1 MSRALPKYNKRRV
14 GIIGGAAAV
23 VLSGAV
29 IAGSAL
35 AGEGADNGQ
44 DAAGAASPGTIS
56 CPAVEGSLP
65 AIPASAQAE
74 VDRNLAQLQTQIQE
88 ANQRLIDTVGQGGP
102 NFVQNA
108 ILGPL
113 EDKRVAALNRIETA
127 IGRAAAKPEGLEALA
142 PCQLNQGGAA
152 GAGQETGAAAGGAA
166 DAGAGA
172 DAGDAG
178 NAGAP
183 GTISC
188 PAVEGSLP
196 AIPAS
201 AQAEVDR
208 NLALL
213 DTQIQEANQRLID
226 TVGQGGANFVQNAI
240 LGPLEDKRVATLNRI
255 ETAIGRAAA
264 KPEGLE
270 ALAPCELNEGA
281 AAGAGEQADAGAEAG
296 AEAGAGEEAGAGA
309 DEGAADAGN
318 AGAAGTISCP
328 AVEGSLPAIPASAQ
342 AEVDRNLALL
352 DTQIQEANQR
362 LIDTVGQGGPNFVD
376 NAILGPLEDKR
387 VAALNRIETAI
398 GRAAAKPEGLE
409 ALAPCQL
416 NQ

>member
-35 AGEGADNGQ
+35 AGEGANNNGQ
-44 DAAGAASPGTIS
+44 DAAGNASPGTIS

-88 ANQRLIDTVGQGGP
+88 ANQRLIDTVGQGGA

-142 PCQLNQGGAA
+142 PCQLNEGGAA
-152 GAGQETGAAAGGAA
+152 GAGEEA
-166 DAGAGA
+166 DAGAEAGA
-172 DAGDAG
+172 GEEAGEAAEDAG
-178 NAGAP
+178 NAGAADNAGAA
-183 GTISC
+183 GTITC
-188 PAVEGSLP
+188 PEVEGSLP

-226 TVGQGGANFVQNAI
+226 TVGQGGANFV
-240 LGPLEDKRVATLNRI
+240 
-255 ETAIGRAAA
+255 
-264 KPEGLE
+264 
-270 ALAPCELNEGA
+270 
-281 AAGAGEQADAGAEAG
+281 
-296 AEAGAGEEAGAGA
+296 
-309 DEGAADAGN
+309 
-318 AGAAGTISCP
+318 
-328 AVEGSLPAIPASAQ
+328 
-342 AEVDRNLALL
+342 
-352 DTQIQEANQR
+352 
-362 LIDTVGQGGPNFVD
+362 D